1 MAVQGGRIDI
11 STILESAVTQRPL
24 FPLPNMLLY
33 PGGVAPLH
41 LFEPRYRRLMEDLMA
56 SGGQEMVLGTLM
68 PDWEDDYFG
77 LPPVSP
83 IAGLGKVLEC
93 QKDPEGN
100 FNLLLQGIS
109 RVRIAD
115 ESLAEVPE
123 GELPYR
129 LVSVESL
136 AERHYDHV
144 QEQALHRALLEQ
156 LATTVEDLPDAL
168 QAADINLL
176 ADLLLVQSQLP
187 LSERLRIFSLL
198 DGCERATAILIARQD
213 QSAPSSKDPH
223 WS

>member
-1 MAVQGGRIDI
+1 MAVQGGRVDI
-11 STILESAVTQRPL
+11 STILESALTQRPL

-41 LFEPRYRRLMEDLMA
+41 LFEPRYRRLIEDLLT
-56 SGGQEMVLGTLM
+56 SDGEEMVLGTLM
-68 PDWEDDYFG
+68 PDREDNYFG

-83 IAGLGKVLEC
+83 IAGLGKILEC

-100 FNLLLQGIS
+100 FNLLLQGTS
-109 RVRIAD
+109 RVRIED
-115 ESLAEVPE
+115 ESLAETPE
-123 GELPYR
+123 GDLPYR
-129 LVSVESL
+129 FVSVEML
-136 AERHYDHV
+136 AEQHYDQV
-144 QEQALHRALLEQ
+144 QEQALHETLLEH

-187 LSERLRIFSLL
+187 LTERLRIFSLV
-198 DGCERATAILIARQD
+198 DGCERATAILVARQG
-213 QSAPSSKDPH
+213 QGSPSSKDPH

>member
-1 MAVQGGRIDI
+1 MAVQGGRVDI
-11 STILESAVTQRPL
+11 STILESPVLQRPL

-41 LFEPRYRRLMEDLMA
+41 LFEPRYRRLMEDLLA
-56 SGGQEMVLGTLM
+56 SGGEEMVLGTLL

-77 LPPVSP
+77 LPPVSL

-109 RVRIAD
+109 RVRIED

-136 AERHYDHV
+136 PEQHYDQV
-144 QEQALHRALLEQ
+144 QEQALHQALLEQ
-156 LATTVEDLPDAL
+156 LASTVEDLPDAL

-187 LSERLRIFSLL
+187 ITERLRIFSLL
-198 DGCERATAILIARQD
+198 DGCERATAILIARQG

>member
-1 MAVQGGRIDI
+1 MAVQGGRVDI
-11 STILESAVTQRPL
+11 CTILESPLTQRPL

-41 LFEPRYRRLMEDLMA
+41 LFEPRYRRLMEDLLA
-56 SGGQEMVLGTLM
+56 SNGEEMVLGTLL
-68 PDWEDDYFG
+68 PNWEDDYFG
-77 LPPVSP
+77 LPPVAP
-83 IAGLGKVLEC
+83 VAGLGKVLEC

-100 FNLLLQGIS
+100 FNLLLQGVS
-109 RVRIAD
+109 RVRIQD
-115 ESLAEVPE
+115 EALAEVPE

-136 AERHYDHV
+136 PEQHYDQV

-156 LATTVEDLPDAL
+156 LATAVEDLPDAL

-187 LSERLRIFSLL
+187 ITERLRIFSLV
-198 DGCERATAILIARQD
+198 DGCERATAILVARQS
-213 QSAPSSKDPH
+213 QSAPPSKDPH